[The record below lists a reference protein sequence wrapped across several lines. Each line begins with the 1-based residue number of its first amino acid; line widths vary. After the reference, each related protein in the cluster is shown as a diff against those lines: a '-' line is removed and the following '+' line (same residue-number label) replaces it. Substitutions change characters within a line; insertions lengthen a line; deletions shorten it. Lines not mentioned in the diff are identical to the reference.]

1 MGTTGISRSLSFLW
15 PIFTVA
21 VFKMSS
27 SGLASHLC
35 SSTVSSG
42 RVEMGQAVHTFGV
55 GDPDGNALGSLA
67 F

>member
-1 MGTTGISRSLSFLW
+1 MGTTGISVSLSFLW

-21 VFKMSS
+21 VCEISS

-35 SSTVSSG
+35 SRTVSSG
-42 RVEMGQAVHTFGV
+42 RVEMSPAVHTFGV
-55 GDPDGNALGSLA
+55 GGPDGNALGSLA